1 MMSILDR
8 LQRQV
13 SRRSVSEFRPVN
25 TLEYFAFRLAVHL
38 GEPLAARHYAELA
51 EVHSIPRLLAAFHNT
66 RSRSAA
72 GDLARHF
79 HRQLQTLKD
88 NSHQSWQSRRRLLAI
103 RIERRTIATVLL
115 NGDQIEAE
123 QVRHLSSDNL
133 KAAESAAGFID
144 RLWSRFHFESA
155 ALEDVPMATEV
166 QRMLLHRT
174 IRSVLT
180 DRQVS
185 IWPVNKR
192 EVFTAFGYPPPRSR
206 RELRD
211 LTDRIFPWL
220 NGGYGAP
227 FVRDAAALGLFCQTE
242 RHFLN

>member
-8 LQRQV
+8 LQRQA
-13 SRRSVSEFRPVN
+13 SRRSVSEFRPAN
-25 TLEYFAFRLAVHL
+25 TLEYFAFRLAFHL
-38 GEPLAARHYAELA
+38 GEPVAARHYAELA
-51 EVHSIPRLLAAFHNT
+51 EAHSISTLLAAFQ
-66 RSRSAA
+66 SAHTQSA
-72 GDLARHF
+72 SGDLARRF
-79 HRQLQTLKD
+79 HSELERL
-88 NSHQSWQSRRRLLAI
+88 NGNGHQSALQRRRLLAI

-115 NGDQIEAE
+115 SGDQIEAE
-123 QVRHLSSDNL
+123 QARHLSSDNL

-155 ALEDVPMATEV
+155 ALEDVPTVAEV
-166 QRMLLHRT
+166 QRLLLYRT

-185 IWPVNKR
+185 IWPVSKR
-192 EVFTAFGYPPPRSR
+192 QVFTAFGHPPLRSR

-211 LTDRIFPWL
+211 LTTRIFPWL

-227 FVRDAAALGLFCQTE
+227 FVRDAAALGLYCQTE